1 MSSNPTP
8 FRPSQGITK
17 TLSAS
22 SSSSSVTFDSKD
34 VSSSSSST
42 GTSGSV
48 IDRGT
53 IGGHQVMRVYNAGT
67 AVVFVR
73 WGTGAQTATTADMPV
88 VPGAVE
94 VFAKAPADDTFA
106 GITASSTA
114 TVYITCGEGI

>member
-34 VSSSSSST
+34 VSSSASST

-53 IGGHQVMRVYNAGT
+53 IGGHQVIRVYNAGT
-67 AVVFVR
+67 ATVFVR

-88 VPGAVE
+88 VPGVVE
-94 VFAKAPADDTFA
+94 LFSKAPADDTFA